1 MLSIQSIIS
10 LNNKVEAFLV
20 QNLPREVQLS
30 TSSMRTTLRL
40 QNSVHIQR
48 PAKFRIERVCNGNY
62 LLTVLSGYHNNKVS
76 SKKEFT
82 VCTIYWDIVDNMRT
96 SNEEPNFV

>member
-1 MLSIQSIIS
+1 M
-10 LNNKVEAFLV
+10 
-20 QNLPREVQLS
+20 QNVPREVQLS

-62 LLTVLSGYHNNKVS
+62 LLTVLSGYHNNKVPRRKS
-76 SKKEFT
+76 LLYAQYIGILLITCVRATKNLIL
-82 VCTIYWDIVDNMRT
+82 CDNQ
-96 SNEEPNFV
+96 PL